1 MRKKIEILEEKLV
14 KASKTELSRLSQQ
27 INKDPELYQMLVSPM
42 EDIPQYHY
50 LYSSGLPH
58 LGQHSLFDVIQYML
72 NYEYHPNF
80 YFSKVGYEFTGFV
93 VYTDN
98 GTVINDIKMASF
110 KDDRKQTNPI
120 LAKDLIEFVLVM
132 APYRSVIE
140 WLVDPKN
147 DKATRQYN
155 AVLDRKGLNWKSV
168 RNGKMIKYVVQG
180 FKTQTPTKLK
190 PSARILLRHG
200 TNCQR

>member
-1 MRKKIEILEEKLV
+1 MEVLEEKLV
-14 KASKTELSRLSQQ
+14 KASKMEISRLSQQ

-72 NYEYHPNF
+72 NYEHHPNF

-147 DKATRQYN
+147 DKAIRQYS
-155 AVLDRKGLNWKSV
+155 AILDRKGLNWKSV
-168 RNGKMIKYVVQG
+168 KNGKMIKYVIQG
-180 FKTQTPTKLK
+180 FKTQIPTK
-190 PSARILLRHG
+190 
-200 TNCQR
+200 T